1 MFFLDGQTLPVLGT
15 EMTALLTPGH
25 TVGGG
30 CYYFPEEGIVFS
42 GDTLFAGS
50 VGRTDFPGGN
60 MRQLLASIQEK
71 LMTLPD
77 DTVVYPGHGPATT
90 IGEERRNNF
99 FLQ

>member
-1 MFFLDGQTLPVLGT
+1 
-15 EMTALLTPGH
+15 
-25 TVGGG
+25 
-30 CYYFPEEGIVFS
+30 
-42 GDTLFAGS
+42 
-50 VGRTDFPGGN
+50 

-77 DTVVYPGHGPATT
+77 DTVVYPGHGPETT